1 MRKLIFTAIAV
12 FLIFCGILSQ
22 SAFAETVSIRS
33 AKLTAQVQ
41 NHPFVMRINDSSG
54 ATLLE
59 TADVIRFTTVRGQKS
74 PSDKGR
80 EEPWTDASKVAGLKN
95 EAGKILVELA
105 SNSSLAPVARL
116 KIFFMNENAL
126 RVEGEILDRPEV
138 NRFVIKFK
146 SGPDEKYY
154 GMGERFNSAQ
164 QRGNR
169 VHNWTEEGCVVGCNN
184 TEKTY
189 FPVPFFLDPVGYG
202 FLLDDTHYS
211 VFDFAKA
218 KSDILEINNWN
229 NRFDFVVFYGPKPLQ
244 VIENMT
250 AYTGRVKIPP
260 EWAFAPWVSATA
272 RKLQGAKDGPSH
284 VRKVMNDCR
293 KNQIP
298 CGAIWSED
306 WCWVS
311 PITMIYSDKIEWKLN
326 RQRYPDY
333 EQLAK
338 DLHEQGF
345 RFLSYFAPYLGVKTR
360 GFKEGAEKGFLAK
373 DNEGKAAVFYWLIAR
388 VGEPDLT
395 NPQAREWWQ
404 KNFFQKSADLG
415 ADGWMHDFS
424 EYTPASAKFADG
436 RDGWA
441 VHNDYPRLWDMTAR
455 EFWDKARP
463 DNDFVFFIRAGY
475 TGSWKYAP
483 VMWTG
488 DQNMNWEKF
497 DGIPSVLPALNSAG
511 ISGFPIGAT
520 DIAGYHCVASSPTD
534 KELFFRWTQLG
545 ALHPVMRTHESSGCT
560 TNWLFNSDQ
569 ETLMH
574 FKKYAALHT
583 SLFPYIYTL
592 AHEAEDR
599 GWPIIR
605 HLLLQ
610 YPDDP
615 GSAAEEYEFMLGDR
629 ILVAPVLKPGAREW
643 EVYFPPGKWVDYWT
657 GKKFEGPGKFTVA
670 APLEQIPLFVKNGT
684 MIPIF
689 DSQIDTLVRINK
701 PGIKGF
707 DDANSSIK
715 VLFFGEGDDDFTIW
729 DNTRF
734 QCSSSTKTCTVSAAP
749 VQRTYSFVFR

>member
-1 MRKLIFTAIAV
+1 MIKKISAAAVTVLI
-12 FLIFCGILSQ
+12 LCGIFSHNAL
-22 SAFAETVSIRS
+22 AETVSIRS

-41 NHPFVMRINDSSG
+41 SHPFVMRITDSSG

-80 EEPWTDASKVAGLKN
+80 EEPWT
-95 EAGKILVELA
+95 EAGTVVALRDSKDRIEIEFGA
-105 SNSSLAPVARL
+105 GINQPSLAQAA
-116 KIFFMNENAL
+116 IYFMNENSL
-126 RVEGEILDRPEV
+126 RVECRVLNKPEV
-138 NRFVIKFK
+138 NRLVIKFK
-146 SGPDEKYY
+146 SGPDEKYF
-154 GMGERFNSAQ
+154 GMGERFASAE
-164 QRGNR
+164 QRGKR
-169 VHNWTEEGCVVGCNN
+169 IYNWTEEGCVIGCKD
-184 TEKTY
+184 TIKTY
-189 FPVPFFLDPVGYG
+189 FPVPFFLNPSGYG

-211 VFDFAKA
+211 EFDFAKA
-218 KSDILEINNWN
+218 KSDVLEITNWN
-229 NRFDFVVFYGPKPLQ
+229 NKFNFIIFYGPKPLQ

-272 RKLQGAKDGPSH
+272 AKLQGTKDGPSH

-293 KNQIP
+293 RNQIP
-298 CGAIWSED
+298 ASAVWSED
-306 WCWVS
+306 WVWVN
-311 PITMIYSDKIEWKLN
+311 PVLMIYSDKIEWKLN
-326 RQRYPDY
+326 RQRYRDY

-345 RFLSYFAPYLGVKTR
+345 KFLSYFAPYLGVKTS

-373 DNEGKAAVFYWLIAR
+373 DNEGKAAVFHWLVAR

-395 NPQAREWWQ
+395 NPEAREWWQ
-404 KNFFQKSADLG
+404 KNFFQKSVDLG

-424 EYTPASAKFADG
+424 EYTPASAKFSDG

-455 EFWDKARP
+455 EFFEKARP

-497 DGIPSVLPALNSAG
+497 DGIPSVIPALNSAG

-560 TNWLFNSDQ
+560 NNWLFNSDQ

-583 SLFPYIYTL
+583 RSSRIFTRSRTRLRT
-592 AHEAEDR
+592 
-599 GWPIIR
+599 
-605 HLLLQ
+605 
-610 YPDDP
+610 
-615 GSAAEEYEFMLGDR
+615 AAGR
-629 ILVAPVLKPGAREW
+629 
-643 EVYFPPGKWVDYWT
+643 
-657 GKKFEGPGKFTVA
+657 
-670 APLEQIPLFVKNGT
+670 
-684 MIPIF
+684 
-689 DSQIDTLVRINK
+689 
-701 PGIKGF
+701 
-707 DDANSSIK
+707 
-715 VLFFGEGDDDFTIW
+715 
-729 DNTRF
+729 
-734 QCSSSTKTCTVSAAP
+734 
-749 VQRTYSFVFR
+749 

>member
-1 MRKLIFTAIAV
+1 MKEKIFAATVAVLFFWAGAAISAPAQTEKIQTQKMRVEVLQDP
-12 FLIFCGILSQ
+12 LGIRILD
-22 SAFAETVSIRS
+22 SAGKI
-33 AKLTAQVQ
+33 
-41 NHPFVMRINDSSG
+41 
-54 ATLLE
+54 LLE
-59 TADVIRFTTVRGQKS
+59 TNGGVSFTTVRGQKS
-74 PSDKGR
+74 PFGKGQ
-80 EEPWTDASKVAGLKN
+80 EDPWTDASKVAGLKN
-95 EAGKILVELA
+95 ENGKISVDLA
-105 SNSSLAPVARL
+105 SNSSPTAVARL
-116 KIFFMNENAL
+116 KLFFINENAL
-126 RVEGEILDRPEV
+126 RVEGEILNRPEV
-138 NRFVIKFK
+138 NRFIIKFK
-146 SGPDEKYY
+146 SGPDEKYF

-169 VHNWTEEGCVVGCNN
+169 VYNWTEEGCVIGCNN

-189 FPVPFFLDPVGYG
+189 FPVPFFLNPAGYG

-218 KSDILEINNWN
+218 KPDILEITNWN
-229 NRFDFVVFYGPKPLQ
+229 NKFNFIIFYGPKPLQ

-250 AYTGRVKIPP
+250 AYTGRVKVPP

-272 RKLQGAKDGPSH
+272 RKLQGTKDGPAH

-293 KNQIP
+293 QNQIP
-298 CGAIWSED
+298 ASAVWSED
-306 WCWVS
+306 WAWAS
-311 PITMIYSDKIEWKLN
+311 PILMIYSETIQWQLN
-326 RQRYPDY
+326 RQRYRDY

-345 RFLSYFAPYLGVKTR
+345 RFLSYFAPYLGVLTKS
-360 GFKEGAEKGFLAK
+360 FKQGAEKGYLAK
-373 DNEGKAAVFYWLIAR
+373 DPDGKAAVFRWVLPR

-395 NPQAREWWQ
+395 NPEAREWWQ
-404 KNFFQKSADLG
+404 KNFFQKSVDLG

-424 EYTPASAKFADG
+424 EYTPAGAKFSDG

-455 EFWDKARP
+455 EFFEKARP

-488 DQNMNWEKF
+488 DQNMSWEKF
-497 DGIPSVLPALNSAG
+497 DGIPSVIPAINSVG
-511 ISGFPIGAT
+511 ISGFPIGST
-520 DIAGYHCVASSPTD
+520 DIAGYMCVASSATD

-560 TNWLFNSDQ
+560 NNWLFNSDRD
-569 ETLMH
+569 TLMH
-574 FKKYAALHT
+574 FKKYAVLHT
-583 SLFPYIYTL
+583 SLFPYFYTL
-592 AHEAEDR
+592 AQQAQDH
-599 GWPIIR
+599 GWPIVR
-605 HLLLQ
+605 HLVLQ

-615 GSAAEEYEFMLGDR
+615 GSAAQEYEFMLGDR
-629 ILVAPVLKPGAREW
+629 ILVAPVLKEGAREW
-643 EVYFPPGKWVDYWT
+643 EVYFPPGKWVDFWS
-657 GKKFEGPGKFTVA
+657 GKKFEGPGKFKA
-670 APLEQIPLFVKNGT
+670 PAPLEQIPIFVKNGT

-689 DSQIDTLVRINK
+689 DSQIDTLVKIKK

-715 VLFFGEGDDDFTIW
+715 VLFFGDGDDDYTIW

-734 QCSSSTKTCTVSAAP
+734 QCSSTSKTCTVSGAP
-749 VQRTYSFVFR
+749 VKRNYSYEFK